1 MSSSNSELKFVLLT
15 KVKKSK
21 LWAYYPANIG
31 KSQIAHA
38 KSLSVCF
45 RNQEMGQIQ
54 TKNENYFYATYSYP
68 NSSDKFFLFLVAGT
82 KYESKE
88 ADKFFDS
95 LFEGFKIENINPA
108 DSILSLNSNVKNIL
122 AQTFN
127 AFSGNKGEN
136 VQKEKEIVIEM
147 QDIKQEKEPKVE
159 KGVLDESTAKNRLI
173 GNEEEIGDEPEFDEN
188 AVGIQG
194 NVFVKDPSQLQKV
207 NWWRRMKM
215 IFIVI
220 CIILAI
226 GLYVSI
232 PFLMKYRDK
241 FSVSTNSTN
250 TVRLLRINSNNI

>member
-1 MSSSNSELKFVLLT
+1 MDIKFILLT

-21 LWAYYPANIG
+21 LWAYYPANIS
-31 KSQIAHA
+31 KSHIAHA

-54 TKNENYFYATYSYP
+54 TKNENYFYATYTYP
-68 NSSDKFFLFLVAGT
+68 GSSDKFFLFLVAGT
-82 KYESKE
+82 KYEPKD
-88 ADKFFDS
+88 ADKFFAA
-95 LFEGFKIENINPA
+95 LFEGFKIESINPA

-127 AFSGNKGEN
+127 TYSGNKGGDSI
-136 VQKEKEIVIEM
+136 QKEKEIVIEM
-147 QDIKQEKEPKVE
+147 QDIKEEKEVKKKSE

-173 GNEEEIGDEPEFDEN
+173 GSEEEINDEPEFDEN
-188 AVGIQG
+188 AVGIQD

-241 FSVSTNSTN
+241 FSVLTNNSTK
-250 TVRLLRINSNNI
+250 TVRLLRINSNDTE